1 MAYGLTNMDINQL
14 IFWGMF
20 GLTVELFFTAITE
33 LITKKNLNLMGHSSI
48 WMFPIYAFG
57 LSYGF
62 DFIKLIIPNDFL
74 RYFSYPFW
82 IWAVEIIIGY
92 PTSKLGVRIW
102 DYRYLPQKKHWKG
115 IISYVHFPVWILF
128 GILVEMVKN
137 LLN

>member
-1 MAYGLTNMDINQL
+1 MACGLIDMDINQF

-62 DFIKLIIPNDFL
+62 DLIKLIIPNEFL
-74 RYFSYPFW
+74 RYLSYPFW
-82 IWAVEIIIGY
+82 IWAVEIFIGY
-92 PTSKLGVRIW
+92 PAIKLGVRIW
-102 DYRYLPQKKHWKG
+102 DYRYLPDNKHWQG
-115 IISYVHFPVWILF
+115 IISYVHFPVWIFF
-128 GILVEMVKN
+128 GILVEMVKK
-137 LLN
+137 LVH

>member
-1 MAYGLTNMDINQL
+1 
-14 IFWGMF
+14 MF

-62 DFIKLIIPNDFL
+62 DLIKLIIPNDFL

-102 DYRYLPQKKHWKG
+102 DYRYLPHKKHWKG

-128 GILVEMVKN
+128 GILVEMVNN
-137 LLN
+137 LVN